1 MAEKAKKETVK
12 KTVKT
17 KPDTHK
23 AVKEYETLVDEMGAK
38 IQKNPVLKL
47 GMIMSTMQYTD
58 NQRLVL
64 KYISELEKKF
74 TPDELVAIATKIVKK

>member
-1 MAEKAKKETVK
+1 MAEKAKKETAKKAVK
-12 KTVKT
+12 A
-17 KPDTHK
+17 KPENNK

-74 TPDELVAIATKIVKK
+74 TPDELVAIAAKVVKK

>member
-1 MAEKAKKETVK
+1 MAEKAKKETAKKAVK
-12 KTVKT
+12 E
-17 KPDTHK
+17 KPDTNK
-23 AVKEYETLVDEMGAK
+23 AVKEYETLVDEMGTK

-64 KYISELEKKF
+64 KYIAELEKKF
-74 TPDELVAIATKIVKK
+74 TPDELVAIAAKVVKK